1 MSGSVV
7 HSSPDISLCVGIV
20 QISKRLTGTEIQS
33 LTLFLSLKCSLLN
46 DWLLN
51 LFTVSINLN
60 TPNVWLNWPCN
71 QTVIR
76 CFLIRHLCTLE
87 CPFFFF
93 LLLFFLL
100 NDPSSILKFD
110 DLTVLLTYICISVC
124 VYTFSG
130 GVWLHCSPDALASYK
145 NHQAAVPKLSSLQC
159 HAL

>member
-7 HSSPDISLCVGIV
+7 HGSPDIFLCVGIV

-46 DWLLN
+46 AWLLN

-60 TPNVWLNWPCN
+60 TPNVWLNWPGN

-76 CFLIRHLCTLE
+76 CFLIRHLYTLE
-87 CPFFFF
+87 CPFFFLFF
-93 LLLFFLL
+93 LFSSFFLL

-110 DLTVLLTYICISVC
+110 DLMLLLTYICISVC
-124 VYTFSG
+124 VHIFRWCLAPLFSWCFG
-130 GVWLHCSPDALASYK
+130 FL
-145 NHQAAVPKLSSLQC
+145 
-159 HAL
+159 